1 MGRKNLWEEALP
13 KHLPRSNATLTH
25 FALSGLPAT
34 TLYVK
39 LTPYFYFNLLKRK
52 LYILSGNSALPTIE
66 KVVTKKQDSLN
77 KTQNLL

>member
-1 MGRKNLWEEALP
+1 MVLEKTLESPMDSEEIKP
-13 KHLPRSNATLTH
+13 VN
-25 FALSGLPAT
+25 
-34 TLYVK
+34 
-39 LTPYFYFNLLKRK
+39 LKRK